1 MKQTTHYKLYKPEGK
16 DSFNI
21 DYENSNMDTIDAAMK
36 RIESNVALNNI
47 KLNITTD
54 SKLVGR
60 TITIDNGTYT
70 YTETIP
76 SSMKVVVNVPETG
89 SWFIHNPV
97 TGRDKEVV
105 CKYLGEYDVDLRCY
119 TVYSAIIDHTILDP
133 RDCVTYADDAEGMEK
148 GNYEQWYNAPIFKDI
163 KNCLLVEGKFQG
175 YLNRDAVSA
184 FEDGTQA
191 DITTLGNDVM
201 VEFPRMGYKIQ
212 WLDDNRLKVSI
223 TDEPDADGFD
233 YHAFSLD
240 GYNDCDKVYL
250 ATYGSHV
257 ANTKMYSS
265 HNKVHTVKTAM
276 DNERIYARNRGP
288 GFQLWNWWHKN
299 LLQCLYIIFF
309 GDLNCQDEVGYGYV
323 LSSQTAKRD
332 NTGIT
337 NNYGFMSEK
346 IRATNLSLM
355 TNQKNPVKCFGLE
368 NLWGN
373 IITRLDGC
381 RIANNT
387 ERNLLI
393 APYASLVINN
403 GSHPNYDNY
412 GSYNWTSTGTSGFMR
427 RPIGDNYGAFASDI
441 GNGSATTL
449 YCDSNNPAQ
458 YYPTLGGYWASGTS
472 AGIFY
477 SSGNSA
483 SADDTAYASR
493 LAFFH
498 KEYQSLIGENQWHI
512 NRVASTSNTYAA
524 VAAKATIQSIY
535 LHDSQIS
542 KALNLAD
549 SYTAQA
555 ISYIKV
561 DNDVN
566 ITVDLYT
573 CDAGAFFVNKT
584 QIDTITANTTKTVT
598 MPLKAG
604 WNEISV
610 IWSESSGQDGFLF
623 TPKLTD
629 LAQVRRMNA
638 FAND

>member
-60 TITIDNGTYT
+60 AITIDNGTYT
-70 YTETIP
+70 YVETIP

-148 GNYEQWYNAPIFKDI
+148 GNYEQWYNAPIFKNI

-175 YLNRDAVSA
+175 YLNRDIVNA

-201 VEFPRMGYKIQ
+201 VEFPRTGYKME

-223 TDEPDADGFD
+223 TDEPNADGFD

-240 GYNDCDKVYL
+240 DYNDCDKVYL
-250 ATYGSHV
+250 ATYGAYHSSS
-257 ANTKMYSS
+257 KMYSS
-265 HNKVHTVKTAM
+265 YNRAHTMKVSL

-299 LLQCLYIIFF
+299 LLQCLYLIFF
-309 GDLNCQDEVGYGYV
+309 GDLNSQEEVGYGYT
-323 LSSQTAKRD
+323 LSSNKAIKN
-332 NTGIT
+332 NTGIS
-337 NNYGFMSEK
+337 NNYGFMCEN
-346 IRATNLSLM
+346 IRKTNMTLM
-355 TNQKNPVKCFGLE
+355 TNKSNFMKCFGIE

-373 IITRLDGC
+373 VLIRLDGN
-381 RIANNT
+381 RIENNT
-387 ERNLLI
+387 TRNLLI
-393 APYASLVINN
+393 APYASAVID
-403 GSHPNYDNY
+403 SASYTTYDNY
-412 GSYNWTSTGTSGFMR
+412 GSYNWSAGISGHMR
-427 RPIGDNYGAFASDI
+427 RPIGDNYATFSPAI
-441 GNGSATTL
+441 GSGSATTL
-449 YCDSNNPAQ
+449 YCDAPGNGQ
-458 YYPTLGGYWASGTS
+458 YYQEMGGYWAHDTN

-477 SSGNSA
+477 IGGGDGG
-483 SADDTAYASR
+483 ADKTERQSR

-498 KEYQSLIGENQWHI
+498 KEYQSLVGENQWEI

-524 VAAKATIQSIY
+524 VAAKATVSKF
-535 LHDSQIS
+535 LIS
-542 KALNLAD
+542 DDRVSVKLNLAD
-549 SYTAQA
+549 SYTAQCTT
-555 ISYIKV
+555 YIYV

-566 ITVDLYT
+566 LSVKLQTA
-573 CDAGAFFVNKT
+573 DAGQLFVNKT
-584 QIDTITANTTKTVT
+584 AIGSSVSGVRDVVLSCKQ
-598 MPLKAG
+598 G
-604 WNEISV
+604 WNEITV
-610 IWSESSGQDGFLF
+610 IYTEASGNDGFVF

>member
-36 RIESNVALNNI
+36 RIENNVALNNI

-60 TITIDNGTYT
+60 IITIDNGTYT
-70 YTETIP
+70 YIETVP

-133 RDCVTYADDAEGMEK
+133 RDCITYADDAEGMEK

-175 YLNRDAVSA
+175 YLKRDSVSA
-184 FEDGTQA
+184 FEDNTSA

-201 VEFPRMGYKIQ
+201 VEFPRIGYKLE
-212 WLDDNRLKVSI
+212 WLDDYRLKVSI
-223 TDEPDADGFD
+223 TDEPNAKGFD
-233 YHAFSLD
+233 YHSFSLES
-240 GYNDCDKVYL
+240 YNDCDKIYL
-250 ATYGSHV
+250 STYGPCV
-257 ANTKMYSS
+257 TNNKMYSS
-265 HNKVHTVKTAM
+265 HNKAHANNQTLE
-276 DNERIYARNRGP
+276 NSRRYANNRGP
-288 GFQLWNWWHKN
+288 GFHLWNFWHKT

-309 GDLNCQDEVGYGYV
+309 GDLNSQESVGYGFV
-323 LSSQTAKRD
+323 KSENQGIKN

-337 NNYGFMSEK
+337 NNFGFMSEN
-346 IRATNLSLM
+346 IRKSDLAQM
-355 TNQKNPVKCFGLE
+355 TNQTTPVKCFGLE

-373 IITRLDGC
+373 LRIRLDGC
-381 RIANNT
+381 RIENDKQK
-387 ERNLLI
+387 NLYL
-393 APYASLVINN
+393 APYATAVIDNSYVHYN
-403 GSHPNYDNY
+403 NY
-412 GSYNWTSTGTSGFMR
+412 GSYHWTNVNITGSMR
-427 RPIGDNYGAFASDI
+427 RPIGDNYAGFLPALS
-441 GNGSATTL
+441 NGSTTTL
-449 YCDSNNPAQ
+449 YCDYANNAA
-458 YYPTLGGYWASGTS
+458 YCCTMGSHYIDNTN

-477 SSGNSA
+477 NAG
-483 SADDTAYASR
+483 ADHAADTIYIER
-493 LAFFH
+493 LAYYH
-498 KEYQSLIGENQWHI
+498 KENQSQYGENHWQI

-524 VAAKATIQSIY
+524 VAAKATVHKFL
-535 LHDSQIS
+535 LHDNRVSTT
-542 KALNLAD
+542 LNLAD
-549 SYTAQA
+549 SYTAQCTT
-555 ISYIKV
+555 YIYV

-566 ITVDLYT
+566 LSVKLQTD
-573 CDAGAFFVNKT
+573 DAGQLFVNKT
-584 QIDTITANTTKTVT
+584 AIGSSVSGARDVVLPCK
-598 MPLKAG
+598 KG
-604 WNEISV
+604 WNEITV
-610 IWSESSGQDGFLF
+610 IYTESSGGDGFQF

-629 LAQVRRMNA
+629 LAQVKRMNA

>member
-36 RIESNVALNNI
+36 RIENNVALNNI

-70 YTETIP
+70 YIETVP

-133 RDCVTYADDAEGMEK
+133 RDCITYADDAEGMEK

-175 YLNRDAVSA
+175 YLKRDTVNA

-201 VEFPRMGYKIQ
+201 VEFPRIGYKIG

-223 TDEPDADGFD
+223 TDEPNAEGFD

-240 GYNDCDKVYL
+240 GYNDCDKIYL
-250 ATYGSHV
+250 ATYGSSITS
-257 ANTKMYSS
+257 NKMYSS
-265 HNKVHTVKTAM
+265 SGKAHTVKVDM
-276 DNERIYARNRGP
+276 NNERTYAQNRGP
-288 GFQLWNWWHKN
+288 GFQLWNYWHKN

-323 LSSQTAKRD
+323 KDGQTAKKD
-332 NTGIT
+332 NTGLT
-337 NNYGFMSEK
+337 NTYGFMSEK
-346 IRATNLSLM
+346 IRETNLTLM
-355 TNQKNPVKCFGLE
+355 TNKANPVKCFGLE

-373 IITRLDGC
+373 IIIRLDGC
-381 RIANNT
+381 RIQNNT

-393 APYASLVINN
+393 APYASMVIN
-403 GSHPNYDNY
+403 SSSYTNYDNY
-412 GSYNWTSTGTSGFMR
+412 GSYNWTSAGVSGYMR
-427 RPIGDNYGAFASDI
+427 RPVGDNYGAFMAEI

-449 YCDSNNPAQ
+449 YCDTSNPSE
-458 YYPTLGGYWASGTS
+458 YYPGMGAYYAHGTS
-472 AGIFY
+472 GGIFY
-477 SSGNSA
+477 NGGNSG
-483 SADDTAYASR
+483 SAEDTSWASR

-498 KEYQSLIGENQWHI
+498 KEYQSLMGENQWYI

-524 VAAKATIQSIY
+524 VAAKATVHKFL
-535 LHDSQIS
+535 LHDNRVST
-542 KALNLAD
+542 ALNLAD
-549 SYTAQA
+549 SYTAQCTT
-555 ISYIKV
+555 YIYV

-566 ITVDLYT
+566 LSVKLQID
-573 CDAGAFFVNKT
+573 DAGQLFVNKT
-584 QIDTITANTTKTVT
+584 AIDSSVSGARDVVLPCK
-598 MPLKAG
+598 KG
-604 WNEISV
+604 WNEITV
-610 IWSESSGQDGFLF
+610 IYTEKSGNDGFQF

-629 LAQVRRMNA
+629 LAQVKRMNA
-638 FAND
+638 FANE